1 MEKCVRTVLFVA
13 CGALHSDRDETQ
25 SVLFASMSPRC
36 YTTVI
41 AWAAA
46 VASEGASQAQDFSA
60 YASCHSA
67 DVVRAGVASL
77 SLGELESLQKE
88 LKNCNQLTRE
98 TLLQCLSILP
108 SGCMNRCIGNGCLGR
123 CVEVGVPGCCIPG

>member
-1 MEKCVRTVLFVA
+1 MVEFVRGVGEGREVVFGSARSVVVVA
-13 CGALHSDRDETQ
+13 FR
-25 SVLFASMSPRC
+25 P
-36 YTTVI
+36 I
-41 AWAAA
+41 AAA
-46 VASEGASQAQDFSA
+46 RTCSLRSLPDLDLA
-60 YASCHSA
+60 A
-67 DVVRAGVASL
+67 DVVLAGVASL